1 MEHISYDVIGVGA
14 GPFNL
19 SIAALLHPLK
29 EVRHRFFE
37 RQQQYSWHPGMLLPN
52 TTIQNSFLKDLVSFA
67 DPTNPFS
74 FLAFL
79 HARKRLYEYVNAG
92 FSRTSRVEFN
102 QYLQWV
108 ARQLPAIQWGQSVE
122 SVEPHPAGFRLST
135 NETTCIARNLVV
147 GTGPSP
153 AIPAMAA
160 GLVGDRVFHSSRY
173 LFNREN
179 LSRKRIAVIGGGQSG
194 AEIVLDLINRGV
206 APSEIHWISARRG
219 IAPLDESHFA
229 NEWFTPSYIEYF
241 HGLAPAKKA
250 ELLEQHRLSSDGISP
265 ETIEALYQTLYRLRF
280 LESGPACRVMHSRLV
295 QSIHASHGG
304 YALDMIHLDTDQ
316 AETVSVDCIV
326 LATGYRQNPLPAI
339 LENLVNDI
347 ELSDGN
353 PVVNLDFSVRYNGPG
368 RIFVVNAAKGSHG
381 VAEPN
386 LSLNAW
392 RAATIINAVLGREH
406 YISPQAESV
415 VDHASDAYLAGVA

>member
-1 MEHISYDVIGVGA
+1 MEHICYDVAGVGA

-29 EVRHRFFE
+29 EVRSRFFE

-79 HARKRLYEYVNAG
+79 HAKKRLYEYVNAG
-92 FSRTSRVEFN
+92 FPRTSRVEFN

-108 ARQLPAIQWGQSVE
+108 ARQLPSVQWGQSVE
-122 SVEPHPAGFRLST
+122 VIDRHEAGFRIIT
-135 NETTCIARNLVV
+135 NEATCITRNLVV

-153 AIPAMAA
+153 SVPAMAE
-160 GLVGDRVFHSSRY
+160 GLIGNHVFHSSRY
-173 LFNREN
+173 MFNKDN
-179 LSRKRIAVIGGGQSG
+179 LSGKRVAVIGGGQSG

-206 APSEIHWISARRG
+206 SPCEIHWISARRG

-229 NEWFTPSYIEYF
+229 NEWYTPAYIEYF
-241 HGLAPAKKA
+241 HGLQASKKA

-280 LESGPACRVMHSRLV
+280 LESGTSCRVMHSRIV
-295 QSIHASHGG
+295 RNIRASQSC
-304 YALDMIHLDTDQ
+304 YNLDITHLDTDQ
-316 AETVSVDCIV
+316 TETITVDGIV
-326 LATGYRQNPLPAI
+326 LATGYRQKTLPEA
-339 LENLVNDI
+339 LESVADGIRFSN
-347 ELSDGN
+347 GN
-353 PVVNLDFSVRYNGPG
+353 PVVNLDFSLNYDGPG
-368 RIFVVNAAKGSHG
+368 KIFVVNASRASHG

-386 LSLNAW
+386 LSLSAW
-392 RAATIINAVLGREH
+392 RAATIINSVLGREH
-406 YISPQAESV
+406 YVSPQSDSV
-415 VDHASDAYLAGVA
+415 LDLPGDTFLAGAA